1 MVYCYQQHSA
11 TGTDKGNGGRGGL
24 SFLMVEVDTMQQ
36 PGTANQ
42 ARKQPRPFTAPTDSS
57 RDYRSMYAALFRFH
71 ERHNQPPTQAADL
84 EQYWSAVNDDLIET
98 AAQFGNDEYM
108 GRLLLDA
115 MDELERQQK
124 AVTAAT
130 EF

>member
-1 MVYCYQQHSA
+1 
-11 TGTDKGNGGRGGL
+11 
-24 SFLMVEVDTMQQ
+24 
-36 PGTANQ
+36 
-42 ARKQPRPFTAPTDSS
+42 
-57 RDYRSMYAALFRFH
+57 MYAALFRFH